1 MAAVIWICY
10 KTQHYFFYTYDFTA
24 SLKEQRCCLSL
35 HFISFN
41 FEMTIE
47 GDVVPHGSVC
57 QNKTTSKIRLDNS
70 IVNMLKNAACRKK
83 NTVHSTEVSMW
94 QWTAFMWP
102 GCVFLS
108 PLFSW
113 WLLWETMQPR
123 PNMSRRFRL
132 STTDRHTV
140 TASKCSFI
148 QLWLFKTRILA
159 CKHDIYWNSLCLNR
173 VNICQLK
180 RPS

>member
-83 NTVHSTEVSMW
+83 TLSIPLKWVCDSEQRSCDQVVFSCLPSLVDGCYGKQCSQGQIWAEGSGFLLQTDTQWLQVSAHSFSCDCSKHEYWHANMIFIETVYVLTE
-94 QWTAFMWP
+94 
-102 GCVFLS
+102 
-108 PLFSW
+108 
-113 WLLWETMQPR
+113 
-123 PNMSRRFRL
+123 
-132 STTDRHTV
+132 
-140 TASKCSFI
+140 
-148 QLWLFKTRILA
+148 
-159 CKHDIYWNSLCLNR
+159 
-173 VNICQLK
+173 
-180 RPS
+180 